1 MTFYKALQL
10 SKLFLWQEC
19 AAVGFPNEDRCL
31 PDVASIIFFN
41 SYQLACYCLV
51 YFFKGIAFDTINSD
65 SFIIQCD
72 NLFITYYRIHQP
84 FKCHLYGVAKHNQT
98 IVGFC

>member
-10 SKLFLWQEC
+10 SKLFLWQEY

-65 SFIIQCD
+65 SFICTCFL
-72 NLFITYYRIHQP
+72 N
-84 FKCHLYGVAKHNQT
+84 KGA
-98 IVGFC
+98 